1 MGLGLNGRVV
11 IVSGGGCNLGRAISL
26 GFADEGARV
35 LIADVD
41 LEQAKRVEAEA
52 PGGTVVARQADV
64 TDMESISSA
73 VEFAVKSLGGADVLV
88 NCAGWTIDR
97 LFMEKPRSEWERE
110 IAIDT
115 WVFINSL
122 RAVR

>member
-11 IVSGGGCNLGRAISL
+11 IVSGGGSNLGRGISL

-64 TDMESISSA
+64 TDMEPISSA
-73 VEFAVKSLGGADVLV
+73 VEFPVKSLGGADVLV
-88 NCAGWTIDR
+88 NCAGPTIAR
-97 LFMEKPRSEWERE
+97 LFMEKPPSPCQHDLPPTTLRS
-110 IAIDT
+110 T
-115 WVFINSL
+115 
-122 RAVR
+122 

>member
-1 MGLGLNGRVV
+1 MDLGWNGRVV
-11 IVSGGGCNLGRAISL
+11 IGTGGASNRGRAISL

-73 VEFAVKSLGGADVLV
+73 IEFAVKSLGGADVLV
-88 NCAGWTIDR
+88 NCAGWTIDP

-110 IAIDT
+110 IPTAT
-115 WVFINSL
+115 WGFTHSA
-122 RAVR
+122 RC

>member
-1 MGLGLNGRVV
+1 MDLGWNGRVV
-11 IVSGGGCNLGRAISL
+11 NVTGGASNVGRAISL

-88 NCAGWTIDR
+88 NCAGWTIDP
-97 LFMEKPRSEWERE
+97 LFMEKPRSEWRRATP
-110 IAIDT
+110 IYPRG
-115 WVFINSL
+115 SL
-122 RAVR
+122 HPPPAV

>member
-11 IVSGGGCNLGRAISL
+11 IVSGGGSNLGRGISL

-64 TDMESISSA
+64 TDMDSMTSA

-97 LFMEKPRSEWERE
+97 LFMEKPRSEWERD

-115 WVFINSL
+115 GGFINSVTPAL
-122 RAVR
+122 